1 MEEEVANQSL
11 WNVLFVS
18 CLHLHDFNTSI
29 CDIFPL
35 TALINFVYT
44 SLSHTQEYKYKNLF
58 SKFIQNYLLNANKTT
73 KKRRRMKTHS

>member
-29 CDIFPL
+29 RDIFPL
-35 TALINFVYT
+35 TALIKFVYT
-44 SLSHTQEYKYKNLF
+44 PLSRT
-58 SKFIQNYLLNANKTT
+58 
-73 KKRRRMKTHS
+73 RV